1 MAIWLAGGTAV
12 RINTYRPTPPIAPD
26 GLVIGGGDDVHPT
39 LYDEV
44 AAHQDY
50 DQARDALEIR
60 YIHWALEQTIPILG
74 ICRGMQLINVVQGG
88 KLFADISRLR
98 KNTSNKEIVLPRK
111 PVHISPQSRLAQ
123 LVHKPRLRVNSL
135 HHQAVSDL
143 GQGLR
148 TCALDNDGFIQAIEH
163 NQQAQIV
170 GVQWHPEYLFYLPKQ
185 LCLFRRLVKQSRNRK
200 AAGRPTA
207 EPGQPA

>member
-1 MAIWLAGGTAV
+1 MAIWLAGGRAV
-12 RINTYRPTPPIAPD
+12 RISTHQPTPHLTPN

-60 YIHWALEQTIPILG
+60 YIHWALEQSIPLLG

-98 KNTSNKEIVLPRK
+98 KKTSNKEILLPRK
-111 PVHISPQSRLAQ
+111 PVHITAQTRLAE
-123 LVHKPRLRVNSL
+123 LVGKPRLRVNSL
-135 HHQAVSDL
+135 HHQAVSEL
-143 GQGLR
+143 GHSLQV
-148 TCALDNDGFIQAIEH
+148 CALDNDGFIQALEH
-163 NQQAQIV
+163 SQQGHIA

-185 LCLFRRLVKQSRNRK
+185 LCLFRRLVKQSRARY
-200 AAGRPTA
+200 ADGPPTTK
-207 EPGQPA
+207 PGQPA

>member
-1 MAIWLAGGTAV
+1 M
-12 RINTYRPTPPIAPD
+12 APD

-60 YIHWALEQTIPILG
+60 YIHWALEQSIPLLG

-98 KNTSNKEIVLPRK
+98 KNTSNKEILLPRK
-111 PVHISPQSRLAQ
+111 PVHVTALTRLEE
-123 LVHKPRLRVNSL
+123 LIHKPKLRVNSL

-148 TCALDNDGFIQAIEH
+148 ACALDNDGFIQAIEH
-163 NQQAQIV
+163 SQHGQIA

-185 LCLFRRLVKQSRNRK
+185 LSLFRRLVKQSRARQ
-200 AAGRPTA
+200 AAGPPTA